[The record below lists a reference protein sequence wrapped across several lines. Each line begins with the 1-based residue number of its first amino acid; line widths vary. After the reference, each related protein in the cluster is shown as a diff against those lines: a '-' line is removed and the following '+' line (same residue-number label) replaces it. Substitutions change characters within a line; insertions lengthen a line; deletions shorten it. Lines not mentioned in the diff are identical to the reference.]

1 MLAIGGIAALPIG
14 FLLGIFE
21 DGGGLLDSHAEGGA
35 HGVLRFGGGSGVRV
49 LDSVSVRFSV
59 TGTQDDAVF
68 ATEFAAEIVK
78 GKGWDNFSHIDCGV
92 WDPPSVADTVVLSAY
107 RKHNITYILRV
118 SYVYCT

>member
-1 MLAIGGIAALPIG
+1 M
-14 FLLGIFE
+14 F
-21 DGGGLLDSHAEGGA
+21 DSHAEGGA

-49 LDSVSVRFSV
+49 LDSVSVRFTV

-68 ATEFAAEIVK
+68 ATEFATEIVK
-78 GKGWDNFSHIDCGV
+78 GKRWDDFSHIDCGV
-92 WDPPSVADTVVLSAY
+92 WDPPSMADTVVLLAY